1 MSISV
6 DGDDLIARFDVQLVG
21 RLASDETGVQL
32 TPDAVAAHA
41 NVTTAISD
49 ALGRF
54 EAAVQSGGKYTITD
68 LESLTATS
76 LAYAKRL
83 ICNLAMLALMLR
95 RPGTHTMEREHM
107 MKETESALNAL
118 AAGKD
123 VFTLDPQL
131 EAGLLDMHQT
141 TESVRVMR
149 SLIADRLRGHLTTF
163 GEDPPA

>member
-1 MSISV
+1 MSIAV
-6 DGDDLIARFDVQLVG
+6 DGDDLIERFDVQLVG

-32 TPDAVAAHA
+32 HPSAVAAHA
-41 NVTTAISD
+41 NVTTAIQD

-54 EAAVQSGGKYTITD
+54 EAAVQSGGRYTVAELDT
-68 LESLTATS
+68 LTTTS

-83 ICNLAMLALMLR
+83 ICNLAMMALMLR

-107 MKETESALNAL
+107 MKETEGALNAL

-123 VFTLDPQL
+123 VFTLEPQL
-131 EAGLLDMHQT
+131 ESGLLDMHQT

>member
-1 MSISV
+1 MSIDV
-6 DGDDLIARFDVQLVG
+6 DGGDLIERFDVQLVG

-32 TPDAVAAHA
+32 HPDTVAAHA
-41 NVTTAISD
+41 NVTTAIQD

-54 EAAVQSGGKYTITD
+54 EAAVQSGGRYTID
-68 LESLTATS
+68 ELDSLTTTS

-107 MKETESALNAL
+107 MKETEGALSAL

-123 VFTLDPQL
+123 VFTLTSQL

-141 TESVRVMR
+141 TELVRVQR